1 MQLKAMSPE
10 QLRQFT
16 QTHHENAYLLV
27 DVRQPEEYRRGHI
40 PGALLLPLPELARS
54 MERLPADKEL
64 IFYCHSGGRSMA
76 AAAMVAE
83 EEAHSTIYN
92 LTGGMLA
99 WDGARLGEV
108 PRVHVFAG
116 QSTVPMLRT
125 AMNLEKGAQRFYE
138 NVSRRAADHSWGQT
152 FAILAQA
159 EVAHARVVHGFYSRL
174 QADAPAFEALYDG
187 LDGEVLEG
195 GLMLS
200 AALEKAAAIQGQAC
214 LRFTELALQIEY
226 AAFDLY
232 RTLAEQA
239 GAEAERAAF
248 IHLAQAE
255 KAHMQGLI
263 KTLEGCKDA

>member
-16 QTHHENAYLLV
+16 KAHHENAYLLV

-40 PGALLLPLPELARS
+40 PGALLLPLPDLVKS
-54 MERLPADKEL
+54 MGRLPADKEL

-83 EEAHSTIYN
+83 EDLHSAIYN

-99 WDGARLGEV
+99 WDGARLSDL
-108 PRVHVFAG
+108 PRVNLFAG
-116 QSTVPMLRT
+116 QSPVEMLHT
-125 AMNLEKGAQRFYE
+125 AMNLEKGAQLFYE
-138 NVSRRAADHSWGQT
+138 SVSRQAAGQSWGQT
-152 FAILAQA
+152 FAILARA
-159 EVAHARVVHGFYSRL
+159 EVAHAKVVHGFYA
-174 QADAPAFEALYDG
+174 QIQKDAPAFEALYER

-195 GLMLS
+195 GLALS
-200 AALEKAAAIQGQAC
+200 AALEMAATVQDQAC
-214 LRFTELALQIEY
+214 LRFVELALQIEY

-232 RTLAEQA
+232 RTLADQGRDE
-239 GAEAERAAF
+239 GERSAF

-263 KTLEGCKDA
+263 KALEGCKG